1 MDDEIDIWTMPENSE
16 AQIIDKIEAMA
27 DSIRMDWSDPRS
39 EVRAIK
45 ALSKTARFKQITYE
59 QRTNNRTWLSFSKA
73 Y

>member
-45 ALSKTARFKQITYE
+45 KLCQKLRDLNK
-59 QRTNNRTWLSFSKA
+59 
-73 Y
+73 

>member
-39 EVRAIK
+39 ETRRIK
-45 ALSKTARFKQITYE
+45 ALCQKLRDFRNDAQPIPL
-59 QRTNNRTWLSFSKA
+59 ND
-73 Y
+73 